1 MALDHTLAL
10 DLSCARSGI
19 RDFAFGQSLVQ
30 SAFYSGEQLARSLSE
45 FLLWCIGGVWLGLV
59 VLEWLARVFILRRRT
74 KRLSASPAQ
83 TE

>member
-1 MALDHTLAL
+1 M
-10 DLSCARSGI
+10 DLPCARSGS
-19 RDFAFGQSLVQ
+19 RDFAFGQSLIH

-45 FLLWCIGGVWLGLV
+45 FLLWCIGGAWAGLA
-59 VLEWLARVFILRRRT
+59 VLDWLARVFILRRRT